1 MEQTLVD
8 DIVSIL
14 ENYSVHNDFDG
25 FLKVPSEEVAIALE
39 KMFITK
45 MNEEKRKILK
55 VVRILLILVSR
66 NQLKL

>member
-25 FLKVPSEEVAIALE
+25 FLKVPTEEVAIALE

-45 MNEEKRKILK
+45 MNDEKRKVLK
-55 VVRILLILVSR
+55 
-66 NQLKL
+66 NKL